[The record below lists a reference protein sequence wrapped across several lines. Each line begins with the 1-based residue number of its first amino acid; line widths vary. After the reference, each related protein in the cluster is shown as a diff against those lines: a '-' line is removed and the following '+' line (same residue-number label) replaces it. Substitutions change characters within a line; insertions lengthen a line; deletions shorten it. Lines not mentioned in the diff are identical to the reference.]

1 MLCFESRSALSYNML
16 YTHTLYIYIYMVWYN
31 EKSSSLVWNEWNC
44 VEWCGVECCG
54 VEWSVAEWSAVE
66 WSVAEWSVKHL
77 LIKVLVNYSLI
88 KMLNTIIILD
98 IHVCYNIYTT
108 YYLKT
113 YMTYTQRKYKIRHN
127 YIIFRIYITVLLFK

>member
-1 MLCFESRSALSYNML
+1 MNG
-16 YTHTLYIYIYMVWYN
+16 IVW
-31 EKSSSLVWNEWNC
+31 S
-44 VEWCGVECCG
+44 GVECCR
-54 VEWSVAEWSAVE
+54 VEWSVAEWSGVE

-98 IHVCYNIYTT
+98 IHVYYNIYTT